1 MKKGI
6 IIVVAIILALSIG
19 IFLLIN
25 AIAPETYSSA
35 RDECESFLE
44 DNRGDIEQIA
54 SDLLNKQ
61 MDIYGHYKERY
72 YSYVPREDYVIFDI
86 DAQGMLGGQYWSLI
100 YTRNGVLYGETE
112 EYLYQETDGNNIVRG
127 ERLDEHWWYL
137 WRDYD
142 GTEESFR

>member
-1 MKKGI
+1 MTKSI
-6 IIVVAIILALSIG
+6 IAIITTILALLVC
-19 IFLLIN
+19 IFGLFN
-25 AIAPETYSSA
+25 FFAPETYSSA
-35 RDECESFLE
+35 KDDCESFLE
-44 DNRGDIEQIA
+44 NNRGDMEEIA
-54 SDLLNKQ
+54 NCLLDKK
-61 MDIYGHYKERY
+61 MDIDGYYKERY
-72 YSYVPREDYVIFDI
+72 YSYVLREDYVAFNI
-86 DAQGMLGGQYWSLI
+86 DSQGMLGGQYWSLI